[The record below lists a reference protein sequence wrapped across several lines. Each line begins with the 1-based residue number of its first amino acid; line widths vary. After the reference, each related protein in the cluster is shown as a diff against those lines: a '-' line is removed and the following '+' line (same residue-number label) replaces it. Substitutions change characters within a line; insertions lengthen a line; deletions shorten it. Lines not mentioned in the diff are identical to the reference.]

1 MSDPNE
7 EFQTIVDGITA
18 TPAIEPEMVARVW
31 AAKEAASILR
41 GKASAFTGLKDAD
54 PMMPLSI
61 ITLAEW
67 LITGEVTDFVETY
80 EGDTEDGGESA
91 ASD

>member
-1 MSDPNE
+1 MNDPND
-7 EFQTIVDGITA
+7 EFQTIIDSIS

-31 AAKEAASILR
+31 AAREAASILR
-41 GKASAFTGLKDAD
+41 GKPGTFAGTKDAD

-67 LITGEVTDFVETY
+67 LITGEIIDLIELD
-80 EGDTEDGGESA
+80 EDTEDGGESV